1 MRRIVYS
8 LMSLFL
14 VTILLLSS
22 CSNADPCSQQ
32 KKDMRAWLTDAKL
45 NAQETPEQLYQA
57 ALQESTLVIYSVTTR
72 VLAVKESFEAQYPG
86 LTVEVQDIRASDL
99 IAALKENYKQR
110 QYACDIAIC
119 TDSDTALSR
128 DLIPNGLL
136 YKYVPYDISGKL
148 LPGHNTDQL
157 EFLGEGE
164 QIFYNSEV
172 YDTPPVTN
180 WWQLTEPRFKG
191 HINIVNPLRSEQ
203 VLALFIT
210 MVQKS
215 DEMVQAYRDLY
226 GKDLDIPQGSNA
238 GKVFLQKLIE
248 NGLQYTNSSDEVVE
262 AVGTPGQTDPPL
274 GIMLSSKVRMQDI
287 GYKIAPIFNIQPSA
301 GIYAPK
307 SIMIAGGA
315 KNINTAK
322 LFIRWILG
330 EADGSGEGYKPYL
343 QNGTWSVRSDV
354 KSETAITLGQADFWR
369 LDKAYIATNKDD
381 ITSYWLT
388 LNKL

>member
-1 MRRIVYS
+1 MRKLLY
-8 LMSLFL
+8 LLLSLFL
-14 VTILLLSS
+14 IALLLLSS
-22 CSNADPCSQQ
+22 CGSADPYAQQ
-32 KKDMRAWLTDAKL
+32 KNDMKAWLTDAKL
-45 NAQETPEQLYQA
+45 DAQETPEQLYKA

-72 VLAVKESFEAQYPG
+72 VLDVKKSFEAQYPG
-86 LTVEVQDIRASDL
+86 LTVEVLDIRASDL
-99 IAALKENYKQR
+99 IETLKENYRQR
-110 QYACDIAIC
+110 QYACDTAIC

-136 YKYVPYDISGKL
+136 YKYVPYDIADKL

-164 QIFYNSEV
+164 QIFYNTEV
-172 YDTPPVTN
+172 YDAPPVTN

-191 HINIVNPLRSEQ
+191 HIYVANPLRSEQ

-215 DEMVQAYRDLY
+215 DEMALAYRDLY

-238 GKVFLQKLIE
+238 GKVFLQKLIG

-262 AVGTPGQTDPPL
+262 VVGTPGQTDPPL
-274 GIMLSSKVRMQDI
+274 GIMISSKVRMQDI
-287 GYKIAPIFNIQPSA
+287 GYKIAPIFNVQPSA

-315 KNINTAK
+315 KNVNAAK

-330 EADGSGEGYKPYL
+330 EAGGSGEGYKPYL
-343 QNGTWSVRSDV
+343 QNGTWSARGDI
-354 KSETAITLGQADFWR
+354 KSQTTITLEQADFWR
-369 LDKAYIATNKDD
+369 LDKAYIAKNKDD
-381 ITSYWLT
+381 ITSYWLS
-388 LNKL
+388 LNKP